1 VYLHAKI
8 KHPGQANAEMKVVL
22 LVQTKEDPDV
32 EIKHSLLLSILDT
45 KVQPSFNTAILG
57 GLLYIIREL
66 PLDCL
71 LTVHCSS
78 SFLGK
83 ALITN
88 HMEHENSLLYRDYNL
103 IRSIVF
109 TMKRELEGSASRRWK
124 ITQQHNY
131 LR

>member
-8 KHPGQANAEMKVVL
+8 KHPGQANAEMK
-22 LVQTKEDPDV
+22 V

-66 PLDCL
+66 PLDCP
-71 LTVHCSS
+71 LTVHCCS

-88 HMEHENSLLYRDYNL
+88 CMEHENNPLY
-103 IRSIVF
+103 
-109 TMKRELEGSASRRWK
+109 
-124 ITQQHNY
+124 
-131 LR
+131 